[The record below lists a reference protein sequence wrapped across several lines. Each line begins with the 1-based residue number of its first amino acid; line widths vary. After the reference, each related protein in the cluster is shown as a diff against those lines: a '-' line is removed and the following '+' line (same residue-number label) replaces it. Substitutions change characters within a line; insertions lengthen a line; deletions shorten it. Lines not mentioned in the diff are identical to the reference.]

1 MSVENMLPFEVG
13 SPSDARSS
21 EGNINIIGQLA
32 KYNAISMIS
41 NAMSDEIYG
50 GRNDQTESLHASF
63 PRLLLLLH
71 IAEVQGEMESALANL
86 ISHLLSELPKYRALA
101 PARATP
107 EGQLS
112 RHRYPRMNRTQCDFQ
127 QGGLK

>member
-21 EGNINIIGQLA
+21 EGNINMIGQLA

-41 NAMSDEIYG
+41 NAMNDEIYG

-86 ISHLLSELPKYRALA
+86 ISHLLSKLPKYRFLA
-101 PARATP
+101 PDQASSEVR
-107 EGQLS
+107 LS
-112 RHRYPRMNRTQCDFQ
+112 GHRHPRMNRTQWDFLR
-127 QGGLK
+127 GA